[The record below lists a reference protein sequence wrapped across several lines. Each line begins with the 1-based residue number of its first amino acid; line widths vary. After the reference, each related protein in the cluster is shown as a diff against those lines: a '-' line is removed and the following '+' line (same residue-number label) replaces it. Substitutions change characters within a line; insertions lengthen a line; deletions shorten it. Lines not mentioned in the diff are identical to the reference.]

1 MAATQVIARLTVAID
16 TGKQFGTSSKKFC
29 TVIVPIGLMFT
40 GSLIF
45 NNLPYL
51 TLNVA
56 FIQMIKV
63 NTDPANSCVNWSLPN
78 HRPTW
83 WALA

>member
-1 MAATQVIARLTVAID
+1 MAATQILARFTSEID
-16 TGKQFGTSSKKFC
+16 TSKSFGTSHKKFL

-63 NTDPANSCVNWSLPN
+63 GENHSSIRMFDLCANFRGYHS
-78 HRPTW
+78 
-83 WALA
+83 

>member
-1 MAATQVIARLTVAID
+1 MTATQLIARCTSKID
-16 TGKQFGTSSKKFC
+16 TGKQFGTSAKKFFG
-29 TVIVPIGLMFT
+29 VIVPIGLMFT

-63 NTDPANSCVNWSLPN
+63 CQTVISPMLLSFPYSLPA
-78 HRPTW
+78 W
-83 WALA
+83 

>member
-1 MAATQVIARLTVAID
+1 MTATQVIARCTSSID
-16 TGKQFGTSSKKFC
+16 TGKQFGTSSKKFFGI
-29 TVIVPIGLMFT
+29 IVPIGLMFT

-63 NTDPANSCVNWSLPN
+63 CVPLPQ
-78 HRPTW
+78 PT
-83 WALA
+83 L

>member
-1 MAATQVIARLTVAID
+1 MAATQVIARFTAAID
-16 TGKQFGTSSKKFC
+16 TGKRSRANSKQFF

-63 NTDPANSCVNWSLPN
+63 DHQAIVIWFYVKKLD
-78 HRPTW
+78 
-83 WALA
+83 

>member
-1 MAATQVIARLTVAID
+1 MCTMAATQIIARFTGAID
-16 TGKQFGTSSKKFC
+16 TRKSFGTSPKKFL

-63 NTDPANSCVNWSLPN
+63 GKHQQRLGLFDSH
-78 HRPTW
+78 HR
-83 WALA
+83 